1 MRRHWRLVK
10 MALRASVWRATAE
23 PPAIG
28 LAGLAMWAVA
38 VVVFVAGLDYATPG
52 TRFSEYGLGLTIGEL
67 MLSIVATALVLRAE
81 NRVAA
86 SAALVVT
93 SFIIVAATVAIL
105 KVAGALQEYA
115 NVPRWAHIGTVVA
128 TIAFAMIWLLGSYAA
143 VVRSF
148 YSDSRLRGW
157 SRAGA
162 AWAVQILVLVT
173 FPSFPVFYTRDSH
186 DNPPNLWSYARQLL
200 PARDA
205 DAAVEPKRVD
215 GARVEL
221 AQPALMEEAIA
232 RLAPQVRGETDVYAI
247 GIAGWAGQ
255 DVFIKELAGALAALG
270 NVLPVRD
277 RTLRLVNH
285 ADTVERTPV
294 ALRANFAAAVRAV
307 GRIMDKEEDVLLLF
321 ITSHGSPDGVALR
334 LPGLISTGLAPE
346 DVADV
351 LEREGIRNRI
361 VVVSA
366 CYSGVFVKPL
376 ANDNTI
382 ILTAA
387 DEKSSSFGCSSEREW
402 TYFGDAFFNQNLRPD
417 VSIEEAFLNTK
428 VTIGQWEARD
438 GLTSSN
444 PQGHFGSLLMARLAR
459 IYGVLRQ
466 GGDAGRTGPLRALCR
481 SSRCRFFDA

>member
-307 GRIMDKEEDVLLLF
+307 GRIMDKEELIVRLFERTRVDLFRRRVLQ
-321 ITSHGSPDGVALR
+321 
-334 LPGLISTGLAPE
+334 PE
-346 DVADV
+346 
-351 LEREGIRNRI
+351 
-361 VVVSA
+361 
-366 CYSGVFVKPL
+366 P
-376 ANDNTI
+376 
-382 ILTAA
+382 AA
-387 DEKSSSFGCSSEREW
+387 GCEHRGGFSQHQGHDRSVGGAR
-402 TYFGDAFFNQNLRPD
+402 RPD
-417 VSIEEAFLNTK
+417 VFQSAGPFRLF
-428 VTIGQWEARD
+428 AD
-438 GLTSSN
+438 GASRADLRRFAPGRRRRPHRPAESAL
-444 PQGHFGSLLMARLAR
+444 PLESL
-459 IYGVLRQ
+459 
-466 GGDAGRTGPLRALCR
+466 PL
-481 SSRCRFFDA
+481 F